1 MVRLRE
7 KYWKEMLPTL
17 KKELN
22 KTNNMEVPKLL
33 KIVVNIG
40 VGDAI
45 TNKNLLDSAADD
57 LTTIT
62 GQKAV
67 KTRSKK
73 AVSNFKLRENI
84 PIGTK
89 VTLRGPVMYEF
100 LDRLVNV
107 ALPRVRDFRGI
118 SVKAFDGRGNYNL
131 GIKEHIIFPEIDFD
145 KVERIFGMDI
155 SFVTNAVND
164 EDARALLKHFGMP
177 FKK

>member
-7 KYWKEMLPTL
+7 KYWKEILPSL
-17 KKELN
+17 KKDLG
-22 KTNNMEVPKLL
+22 KGNNMEVPKLQ
-33 KIVVNIG
+33 KIVINMGI
-40 VGDAI
+40 GDAL
-45 TNKNLLDSAADD
+45 TNKNLLDSAVKD

-73 AVSNFKLRENI
+73 AVSNFKLREDV
-84 PIGTK
+84 PIGVK

-100 LDRLVNV
+100 LDRFVNV

-118 SVKAFDGRGNYNL
+118 NPKSFDGRGNYNL
-131 GIKEHIIFPEIDFD
+131 GVKEHIIFPEIDFD
-145 KVERIFGMDI
+145 KTDRIFGMDV
-155 SFVTNAVND
+155 SFVTTAEND
-164 EDARALLKHFGMP
+164 EDARALLKSFGMP